1 MLRPRQMRV
10 KIWRL
15 LPLALTLLLAA
26 AIGCGEKAALTAPP
40 SPTPPGTELPSGNDA
55 GQLNRNL
62 LSTSMPA
69 LAGLSTGA
77 EFEFVISV
85 KCTDPLYQ
93 GSGRVLYDP
102 AVMQPVAAMR
112 GSAIPA
118 GFLFSAKLDA
128 ATVASNGLSGLP
140 PVAGMVPYAF
150 TGLPDAPGRV
160 ASGELCRVRLR
171 LLRPAGP
178 DSAVRLLN
186 NASYLQLRGPAGN
199 RLAFD
204 LHAEVAP
211 K

>member
-1 MLRPRQMRV
+1 MLRPMQTRV

-15 LPLALTLLLAA
+15 LPLALALLLTATF
-26 AIGCGEKAALTAPP
+26 GCGEKAAPTALP
-40 SPTPPGTELPSGNDA
+40 SPTPPTAELPSSDDTGA
-55 GQLNRNL
+55 ASRNL

-69 LAGLSTGA
+69 LAGLGTGA

-102 AVMQPVAAMR
+102 AVMQPVAAIR

-118 GFLFSAKLDA
+118 RFLFSAKLDA
-128 ATVASNGLSGLP
+128 ATAASDGRSGLP
-140 PVAGMVPYAF
+140 PQAGVVPYAF

-160 ASGELCRVRLR
+160 ANGELCRLRFR
-171 LLRPAGP
+171 LLRAAGP
-178 DSAVRLLN
+178 DNAVRLLN
-186 NASYLQLRGPAGN
+186 NASYLQLRGPGGN

-204 LHAEVAP
+204 LHAEVAAQ
-211 K
+211 